1 MNQFKNTLIIGAGA
15 AGMMAAAVAGQR
27 GASVLLIDHANKI
40 GEKIRIS
47 GGGRCNF
54 TNVALDGG
62 DASRFFVSSNP
73 RFVRPALAHYT
84 AKDFVQ
90 LLKNHRVKFHEKHK
104 GQLFCDDSAND
115 VIEVLRA
122 ECAAGKVEWRT
133 NCAVK
138 NIRLLNEDSGARF
151 EVDTSTAGVWRCQN
165 LIIATGGL
173 SIPAIGATGF
183 GYEVARQF
191 GHTVTELSAGLVPL
205 TFGNWTADGWNALA
219 GVALPVRVSAG
230 EGKKVMMFDED
241 LLISHKGLT
250 GPAILQ
256 ISNYWQQ
263 GESIRVNLCPDV
275 DLDAA
280 LRAGKSGSKIQLDTA
295 LAQLAPHLPKR
306 LQNHAFEQAA
316 FAPFA
321 KHKWADVPDKVLRD
335 LANSL
340 NAWTLK
346 PSGTEGYKKA
356 EVTRG
361 GVAVKEVNNQTME
374 SRLQKGL
381 YFVGEV
387 MDVTGWLGGY
397 NFQWAWASGVAAG
410 RAVSEGLK
418 S

>member
-1 MNQFKNTLIIGAGA
+1 MTYFKHTLIIGAGA

-27 GASVLLIDHANKI
+27 GASVLLIDHASKI

-54 TNVALDGG
+54 TNIALDGG
-62 DASRFFVSSNP
+62 DASKYFISQNP

-122 ECAAGKVEWRT
+122 ECAKGNVEWRT

-183 GYEVARQF
+183 GCDVARQF

-205 TFGNWTADGWNALA
+205 TFGSWAQDGWNTLA
-219 GVALPVRVSAG
+219 GVALPVRVSVG
-230 EGKKVMMFDED
+230 EGKKVVAFDED

-263 GESIRVNLCPDV
+263 GESIRVDLCPEV
-275 DLDAA
+275 DLEKS
-280 LRAGKSGSKIQLDTA
+280 LCQGKVGSRVQLDTA
-295 LAQLAPHLPKR
+295 LTQLAPNLPKR
-306 LQNHAFEQAA
+306 LIQHSFEQAV
-316 FAPFA
+316 FSPYA
-321 KHKWADVPDKVLRD
+321 KHKWADVSDKVLRE
-335 LANSL
+335 LAASV
-340 NAWTLK
+340 NAWTLQ

-361 GVAVKEVNNQTME
+361 GVAVKEINNQTME

-381 YFVGEV
+381 YFIGEV

-410 RAVSEGLK
+410 MAVSDK
-418 S
+418 

>member
-1 MNQFKNTLIIGAGA
+1 
-15 AGMMAAAVAGQR
+15 MAAAVAGQR
-27 GASVLLIDHANKI
+27 GASVLLIDHANKV

-62 DASRFFVSSNP
+62 DASKYFISQNP

-104 GQLFCDDSAND
+104 GQLFCDYSAND

-122 ECAAGKVEWRT
+122 ECAAGHVEWRT

-183 GYEVARQF
+183 GYDVARQF

-205 TFGNWTADGWNALA
+205 TFGSWAQDGWNALA

-230 EGKKVMMFDED
+230 EGKKAMAFDED

-263 GESIRVNLCPDV
+263 GESIRVNLCPEV
-275 DLDAA
+275 DLEKS
-280 LRAGKSGSKIQLDTA
+280 LCQGKVGSRVQLDTA
-295 LAQLAPHLPKR
+295 LTQLAPNLPKR
-306 LQNHAFEQAA
+306 LIQHSFEQAA
-316 FAPFA
+316 FAPYA
-321 KHKWADVPDKVLRD
+321 KHKWADVSDKVLRE
-335 LANSL
+335 LAASL

-361 GVAVKEVNNQTME
+361 GVAVKELNNQTME

-381 YFVGEV
+381 YFIGEV

-410 RAVSEGLK
+410 MAVSDK
-418 S
+418 